1 MKSPLTALAIFA
13 AGVLTLR
20 AQTPVTATFSD
31 LVIGFRATN
40 SANGAG
46 TDKNLELNLG
56 NAGQFYN
63 LTPNSRVSLGSL
75 GGDLAAVYDL
85 IWNARDDLYWGVIGT
100 TGAASGTSFTSGG
113 TTYTIASK
121 TLWGGKAESVA
132 GVQTTAWNRGTTF
145 AQQGPAGTIAGLY
158 TSFPGSL
165 NGKVSTANNASAV
178 VVDNTQ
184 TGSWTVQ
191 IGGTAAAFGYFN
203 PKSSFEASAN
213 FGTIV
218 GSFSVLDLYEMQPG
232 SGAGTYLGSFALDVA
247 GQLFF
252 SNNAAEFAVSAVP
265 EPAHFA
271 ACFGAAGLGLAW
283 ARRRKMIACAGV

>member
-1 MKSPLTALAIFA
+1 MKLHLPTIAIFA
-13 AGVLTLR
+13 ASLLSLR

-31 LVIGFRATN
+31 LIIGFRATN
-40 SANGAG
+40 SANGSG

-56 NAGQFYN
+56 SVGQFYN
-63 LTPNSRVSLGSL
+63 LAPNSRVTLANLGT
-75 GGDLAAVYDL
+75 DLAAVYDL
-85 IWNARDDLYWGVIGT
+85 LWNERNDLFWGVVAT
-100 TGAASGTSFTSGG
+100 TGAASGTSFISGG
-113 TTYTIASK
+113 TTFNIASK

-165 NGKVSTANNASAV
+165 NGKTSTANNANVV

-191 IGGTAAAFGYFN
+191 LGGTAAAFSYFN

-218 GSFSVLDLYEMQPG
+218 GSYSVLDLYELQPG
-232 SGAGTYLGSFALDVA
+232 GGAGTYLGSFGLDVA

-252 SNNAAEFAVSAVP
+252 SNSAAEFAVSAVP

-271 ACFGAAGLGLAW
+271 AVFGLAGLGLAW
-283 ARRRKMIACAGV
+283 GRRRKMYAGMK